1 MKRSEDQVRE
11 ALGRMLANGPLTM
24 LPRQPRDLE
33 VLMALAAARFEP
45 GRGMPEAEVNETLA
59 AWLATFCA
67 PFGVDHVT
75 LRRCLVDARLLVRD
89 RAGSVY
95 RAAPEKVAEA
105 IEAGA
110 AGIAPA
116 EVMEEVRR
124 TRDARK
130 RAHAA

>member
-45 GRGMPEAEVNETLA
+45 GREMAEAQVNQALA
-59 AWLATFCA
+59 AWLETFCA
-67 PFGVDHVT
+67 PHGVDHVT

-89 RAGSVY
+89 RAGSAY
-95 RAAPEKVAEA
+95 HADAERVAEA

-110 AGIAPA
+110 ARIAPA

-124 TRDARK
+124 TRESRK